1 MVGLIGAGRTEV
13 GRLLYGADKIAS
25 GTVSLDGQ
33 QIRVKNPGDAV
44 AKGIGMLPESRKD
57 QALFLEMSV
66 RDNTAMSTL
75 GDFSTFGV
83 LNFRKMKNKVEEI
96 FTSLRVRAASQSIES
111 RSLSGGNQ
119 QKLVLGR
126 LMLEKPALMIL
137 DEPTRGVDIGAKS
150 EIYRIIKEIA
160 ATGTAVLVI
169 SSDLPEALGISDR
182 LLVMR
187 EGRIV
192 AGMDAHTATE
202 EVVMEHAT
210 GVYADENPRMTHDE
224 QS

>member
-1 MVGLIGAGRTEV
+1 V
-13 GRLLYGADKIAS
+13 K
-25 GTVSLDGQ
+25 LDGEVL
-33 QIRVKNPGDAV
+33 RVRGPKEAI

-75 GDFSTFGV
+75 SDYSSGGV
-83 LNFRKMKNKVEEI
+83 LNFRKLRSKVAAI
-96 FTSLRVRAASQSIES
+96 FDSLAVKTGAQATES

-126 LMLEKPALMIL
+126 LMLERPSLMIL

-160 ATGTAVLVI
+160 QAGTAVLVI
-169 SSDLPEALGISDR
+169 SSDLPE
-182 LLVMR
+182 
-187 EGRIV
+187 
-192 AGMDAHTATE
+192 
-202 EVVMEHAT
+202 
-210 GVYADENPRMTHDE
+210 
-224 QS
+224 